1 MGTRAAVAKVAG
13 MVAVVRVVR
22 MVVAARAA
30 AKVEGG
36 GGEGGGGDR
45 GGSEGGRGD
54 GGVDGAH
61 HAVLA
66 VDAVRRGAAHVA
78 VGRLQGAL
86 RRISQSAVTQ
96 VDHRARCAEGRLRT
110 HYTHPLA
117 RRSMCWWWRVSTQT
131 ECTIAYSVD
140 GRGTGEVTNQ
150 AWRPSGMSS
159 PSSHARAA
167 CWPKFAGENERA
179 WVRVGASE
187 HGWMGGAMCI
197 PRGRGRPYR
206 TVAMSLAREDY
217 TRAPR
222 WRARARIV
230 LFSRERPISRFG
242 QKKEKSTTC
251 EPSTLRRSAWSRP
264 SRGQRSASTSS
275 PRRART
281 VRRKWAG

>member
-1 MGTRAAVAKVAG
+1 MASSAPTTPSSQSMPYGELLPTSPSAVSTVRCDASRRAPSLRSITGRGAQKAAAHTLHSSACATVEVLVVARQHA
-13 MVAVVRVVR
+13 VRV
-22 MVVAARAA
+22 
-30 AKVEGG
+30 
-36 GGEGGGGDR
+36 
-45 GGSEGGRGD
+45 
-54 GGVDGAH
+54 H
-61 HAVLA
+61 N
-66 VDAVRRGAAHVA
+66 
-78 VGRLQGAL
+78 
-86 RRISQSAVTQ
+86 
-96 VDHRARCAEGRLRT
+96 
-110 HYTHPLA
+110 
-117 RRSMCWWWRVSTQT
+117 RS
-131 ECTIAYSVD
+131 SVD
-140 GRGTGEVTNQ
+140 GHGTGEVTNQ

-230 LFSRERPISRFG
+230 LFSRERPVSRFG

-264 SRGQRSASTSS
+264 PRRQRSASTSL
-275 PRRART
+275 PRRPRT
-281 VRRKWAG
+281 PHWK